1 MNTRKPMIEPTLT
14 DRVIAVE
21 YMTSLMMR
29 AVGNLS
35 PEQNVR
41 LAIALET
48 LAETRP
54 GVTTLLLE
62 KATMLRARARDR
74 ECTRA
79 TCGAD
84 GT

>member
-1 MNTRKPMIEPTLT
+1 MIEPTLT

-48 LAETRP
+48 LAEVERETRP
-54 GVTTLLLE
+54 GVTTLLVE